1 MEVLFYQP
9 HNMFWNQTLEFQN
22 LIKNSNQN
30 INVLT
35 CNGVLK
41 NHCMVFNA
49 KKLAING
56 DNLKKKNIC
65 EECISNKK
73 IYKRFNKNIKFFDI
87 DNFLSSTD
95 HLEINRHLEKINKDN
110 YKKFEID
117 NIKLGIIATHDVILI
132 QKLNNI
138 FSLEENYWQ
147 EYISVLRSTL
157 ITFYGIR
164 NFMKKAPIDRVITFN
179 NLYCTNR
186 VIAKFTEQKKIV
198 NYNMSTGFAIAN
210 QSLQFLKLTEGV
222 KAGLNFD
229 CLRYWNE
236 NNNKILLNNDYE
248 KLIIDHYDSL
258 FNARHYL
265 NYSKPRNKRF
275 IKKFIKKEYDKTIL
289 VGLSG
294 DDEDVCLEESG
305 IDITYSNQYKRI
317 FKNQMNWI
325 NNLLEFIEIDKNN
338 LYIIRPHPRDWPDTQ
353 RSFVES
359 DNYKNFK
366 NYFKNKDLP
375 KNLIINSPADNVSVY
390 DFMEICDLLL
400 VYRSSIAVDFG
411 MMGIPVICS
420 DLSLSL
426 HPMYPDTLYRNKE
439 QYFDLLKNK
448 KNYVKSLKSAEHYI
462 RWFIYSN
469 ILDSLDLRRTFR
481 KSESKSII
489 NTFYKIIV
497 KILEKLNIY
506 QLKINELKK
515 IIENKSVSNKFKKL
529 LEESLKSIVYT
540 ALEGKN
546 NYDIDLNLKKSNEMI
561 KLIKKKFNI
570 TLSNDQK

>member
-22 LIKNSNQN
+22 LIKNSNKN

-49 KKLAING
+49 KKLPING
-56 DNLKKKNIC
+56 DNLKKKKIC
-65 EECISNKK
+65 EECISNKR
-73 IYKRFNKNIKFFDI
+73 IYRRYNKNIKYFDI
-87 DNFLSSTD
+87 DNFLSSRD
-95 HLEINRHLEKINKDN
+95 HQEINRHLEKINKDN

-147 EYISVLRSTL
+147 EYISVLKSTL
-157 ITFYGIR
+157 ITFYGIK
-164 NFMKKAPIDRVITFN
+164 NFMKKNSIDKVITFN

-222 KAGLNFD
+222 KAGFNFD
-229 CLRYWNE
+229 CLKYWNE

-248 KLIIDHYDSL
+248 NLIIDHYDSL

-275 IKKFIKKEYDKTIL
+275 IKKFINKKYHKTIL

-294 DDEDVCLEESG
+294 DDEDICLEESG
-305 IDITYSNQYKRI
+305 IDITYNNQYKRI
-317 FKNQMNWI
+317 FKNQMDWI
-325 NNLLEFIEIDKNN
+325 NELLKFIEEDKDN
-338 LYIIRPHPRDWPDTQ
+338 LYIIRPHPRDWPDVQ

-359 DNYKNFK
+359 DNYKKFK
-366 NYFKNKDLP
+366 NYFESKSLAKNI
-375 KNLIINSPADNVSVY
+375 IINSPIDNVSVY

-420 DLSLSL
+420 DLSLSQ
-426 HPMYPDTLYRNKE
+426 HPVYSDTLYSNKDE
-439 QYFDLLKNK
+439 YFDLLKNK
-448 KNYVKSLKSAEHYI
+448 KNYVINLKSAEHYI
-462 RWFIYSN
+462 RWFVYSN
-469 ILDSLDLRRTFR
+469 VLDTLDLRKTFR
-481 KSESKSII
+481 KSESKGII
-489 NTFYKIIV
+489 NTLYKVVV
-497 KILEKLNIY
+497 KILEKLNIHY
-506 QLKINELKK
+506 LKINELKK
-515 IIENKSVSNKFKKL
+515 IIKNVSVSFKFNKL
-529 LEESLKSIVYT
+529 LEENFKSIVYISSV
-540 ALEGKN
+540 EKIR
-546 NYDIDLNLKKSNEMI
+546 YDIEYNLRKSNEMI
-561 KLIKKKFNI
+561 KLVKKKFNI
-570 TLSNDQK
+570 SSL

>member
-22 LIKNSNQN
+22 LIKNSNKN

-49 KKLAING
+49 KKLPING
-56 DNLKKKNIC
+56 DNLKKKKIC
-65 EECISNKK
+65 EECISNKR
-73 IYKRFNKNIKFFDI
+73 IYKRYNKNIKYFDI
-87 DNFLSSTD
+87 DNFLSSRD
-95 HLEINRHLEKINKDN
+95 HQEINRHLEKINKDN

-147 EYISVLRSTL
+147 EYISVLKSTL
-157 ITFYGIR
+157 ITFYGIK
-164 NFMKKAPIDRVITFN
+164 NFMKKNSIDKVITFN

-222 KAGLNFD
+222 KAGFNFD
-229 CLRYWNE
+229 CLKYWNE

-248 KLIIDHYDSL
+248 NLIIDHYDSL

-275 IKKFIKKEYDKTIL
+275 IKKFINKKYHKTIL

-294 DDEDVCLEESG
+294 DDEDICLEESG
-305 IDITYSNQYKRI
+305 IDITYNNQYKRI
-317 FKNQMNWI
+317 FKNQMDWI
-325 NNLLEFIEIDKNN
+325 NELLKFIEEDKDN
-338 LYIIRPHPRDWPDTQ
+338 LYIIRPHPRDWPDVQ

-359 DNYKNFK
+359 DNYKKFK
-366 NYFKNKDLP
+366 NYFESKSLAKNI
-375 KNLIINSPADNVSVY
+375 IINSPIDNVSVY

-420 DLSLSL
+420 DLSLSQ
-426 HPMYPDTLYRNKE
+426 HPVYSDTLYSNKDE
-439 QYFDLLKNK
+439 YFDLLKNK
-448 KNYVKSLKSAEHYI
+448 KNYVINLKSAEHYI
-462 RWFIYSN
+462 RWFVYSN
-469 ILDSLDLRRTFR
+469 VLDTLDLRKTFR
-481 KSESKSII
+481 KSESKGII
-489 NTFYKIIV
+489 NTLYKVVV
-497 KILEKLNIY
+497 KILEKLNIHY
-506 QLKINELKK
+506 LKINELKK
-515 IIENKSVSNKFKKL
+515 IIKNVSVSFKFNKL
-529 LEESLKSIVYT
+529 LEENFKSIVYISSV
-540 ALEGKN
+540 EKIR
-546 NYDIDLNLKKSNEMI
+546 YDIEYNLRKSNEMI
-561 KLIKKKFNI
+561 KLVKKKFNI
-570 TLSNDQK
+570 SSL

>member
-9 HNMFWNQTLEFQN
+9 HNMYWNQTLEFQN
-22 LIKNSNQN
+22 LIKNTNQN
-30 INVLT
+30 INILT

-56 DNLKKKNIC
+56 DDLKKKKIC
-65 EECISNKK
+65 AECISNKK
-73 IYKRFNKNIKFFDI
+73 IYKKFNKNIKFTDI
-87 DNFLSSTD
+87 DNLVSSTE
-95 HLEINRHLEKINKDN
+95 HSEINRHLDKIDKNN

-138 FSLEENYWQ
+138 LSLEKNYWS

-157 ITFYGIR
+157 ITFYGIK
-164 NFMKKAPIDRVITFN
+164 NFLKKNSIDKVITFN

-186 VIAKFTEQKKIV
+186 VVAKFTEQKNIV

-222 KAGLNFD
+222 KAGFNFD
-229 CLRYWNE
+229 CLKYWNE
-236 NNNKILLNNDYE
+236 KNDKILLNNDFE

-275 IKKFIKKEYDKTIL
+275 IKKFINKEYDKTIL
-289 VGLSG
+289 IGLSG

-317 FKNQMNWI
+317 FKNQMDWI
-325 NNLLEFIEIDKNN
+325 DNLLEFIELDNNN

-366 NYFKNKDLP
+366 NYFENKDLP
-375 KNLIINSPADNVSVY
+375 KNLIINSPTDNVSVY

-426 HPMYPDTLYRNKE
+426 HPMYLDTLYKSKD
-439 QYFDLLKNK
+439 QYFDLLKDK
-448 KNYVKSLKSAEHYI
+448 KNYVNNLNSAEHYI

-469 ILDSLDLRRTFR
+469 ILDTLDLRQTFK
-481 KSESKSII
+481 KSESKNII
-489 NTFYKIIV
+489 NTFYKIVV
-497 KILEKLNIY
+497 KILDKLNIN
-506 QLKINELKK
+506 QLKVNELKK
-515 IIENKSVSNKFKKL
+515 IIENKSASNKFNKL
-529 LEESLKSIVYT
+529 LEGSHKSIVYT
-540 ALEGKN
+540 FVEDKN
-546 NYDIDLNLKKSNEMI
+546 NYNIDLNLKRSNEMI